1 MKLKILLVTQDDPFY
16 VSIFFKELFKRNF
29 SDQFDLIGVVI
40 QPPLGK
46 KSKMKL
52 FKQMLNFYGYKSFFL
67 IGIKYVIYKVLNL
80 ISLKIFKGNFPGS
93 FSVEHTLLKNNVRI
107 LELKNINSPES
118 IENLKSLN
126 LDIIFSIAA
135 SQIFKENILNLPK
148 IGCFNIHTSKLPKN
162 RGMMPN
168 FWSLYD
174 YENDP
179 ISAVTIHKMNKD
191 LDDGEILLQKYFNLD
206 PKESLDSLIKRTK
219 KLSVVAF
226 LEAIKKLNDGDIT
239 FSVNDSKYATYN
251 TFPTKE
257 DVKRFK
263 IKGYRL
269 T

>member
-1 MKLKILLVTQDDPFY
+1 MLRILLVTQDDPFY
-16 VSIFFKELFKRNF
+16 VSIFFKDLLKYKV
-29 SDQFDLIGVVI
+29 SDHFELIGVVI

-52 FKQMLNFYGYKSFFL
+52 IKQMLNFYGYLSFIL
-67 IGIKYVIYKVLNL
+67 IGIKYVLYKVSNL
-80 ISLKIFKGNFPGS
+80 ISLKIFRGNFPGS
-93 FSVEHTLLKNNVRI
+93 FSVEHILLKNNVRI
-107 LELKNINSPES
+107 FELKNINTTES
-118 IENLKSLN
+118 IEYLKSLN

-168 FWSLYD
+168 FWSLYN

-179 ISAVTIHKMNKD
+179 VSAVTIHKMNKD

-219 KLSVVAF
+219 RLSVVAF
-226 LEAIKKLNDGDIT
+226 LEAIKKLNDGNIT
-239 FSVNDSKYATYN
+239 FSVNDSKHATYN
-251 TFPTKE
+251 TFPKKE

-263 IKGYRL
+263 EKGFRL
-269 T
+269 R

>member
-1 MKLKILLVTQDDPFY
+1 MLRILLVTQDDPFY
-16 VSIFFKELFKRNF
+16 VSIFFKELLKYKL
-29 SDQFDLIGVVI
+29 SDYFELIGVVI

-46 KSKMKL
+46 KSKKKL
-52 FKQMLNFYGYKSFFL
+52 LKQMLNFYGYWNFL
-67 IGIKYVIYKVLNL
+67 VLGIKYVFYKLMNK
-80 ISLKIFKGNFPGS
+80 ISIKLFKGNFLGS
-93 FSVEHTLLKNNVRI
+93 FSIEHILLKNNI
-107 LELKNINSPES
+107 KIFELNNINSEES
-118 IENLKSLN
+118 LEFLKSFN

-168 FWSLYD
+168 FWSLYN

-179 ISAVTIHKMNKD
+179 VSAVTIHKMNKD

-219 KLSVVAF
+219 KLSVDAF
-226 LEAIKKLNDGDIT
+226 LEAIKKLKDVNIT

-263 IKGYRL
+263 SKGYRL